1 MSYREV
7 MERVAEAARKSGR
20 APDEI
25 TVVAVSKTMS
35 TDDIL
40 AVYREGHRDFGENR
54 AGELAAKAPELP
66 DDIRWHFVGALQSN
80 KARTVRGVVHLLH
93 SMDRRSLAK
102 AWMKGPG
109 KPPPVLAQ
117 VNIGEEPQ
125 KSGLVPAEVE
135 DALGWMEGM
144 GLEVIGLMAIPP
156 LPDAPEDSRPHFQR
170 LRHLRDEVAARHPS
184 VLGLSMGMTDDFEV
198 AIAEGA
204 SVIRVGRAIFGPRKT
219 TGA

>member
-7 MERVAEAARKSGR
+7 MERVAEAAGKSGR
-20 APDEI
+20 VSDEI

-80 KARTVRGVVHLLH
+80 KVRTVRGVVHLLH

-125 KSGLVPAEVE
+125 KSGLAPAEVE
-135 DALGWMEGM
+135 DALGWMEAM
-144 GLEVIGLMAIPP
+144 GLDVVGLMAIPP
-156 LPDAPEDSRPHFQR
+156 LPDDPEDSRPHFRR

-184 VLGLSMGMTDDFEV
+184 VMGLSMGMTDDFEV